1 MHVAEAFASDKAGK
15 KRPGIAPGLMLGL
28 PVVPGLDSTP
38 FRLFLRHWRC
48 FTQRQS
54 EQDTRDVVP
63 FFLANEVGR

>member
-1 MHVAEAFASDKAGK
+1 VHGEEAFASEKAGK

-28 PVVPGLDSTP
+28 PVAAGLDSTP
-38 FRLFLRHWRC
+38 FRLCLRHWRR

-63 FFLANEVGR
+63 FFNE